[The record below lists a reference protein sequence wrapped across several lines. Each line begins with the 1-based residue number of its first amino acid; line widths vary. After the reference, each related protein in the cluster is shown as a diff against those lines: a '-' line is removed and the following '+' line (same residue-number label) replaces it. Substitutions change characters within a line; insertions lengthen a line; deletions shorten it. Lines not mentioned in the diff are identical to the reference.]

1 MLKSRVVKFSF
12 LYVNPQQIS
21 IFALFCNLELAKSAY
36 VLNFTWNLIF
46 ASMGARYEGRKLQM
60 QDIYIFSAAEENDV
74 STLSTSCGE
83 VAAKIWVISTIWN
96 AKHTDL
102 HNLPMKKNFYI
113 FAFCLPAK
121 WLEKCYAQ
129 F

>member
-1 MLKSRVVKFSF
+1 MKSHFCKHGG
-12 LYVNPQQIS
+12 QIR
-21 IFALFCNLELAKSAY
+21 E
-36 VLNFTWNLIF
+36 
-46 ASMGARYEGRKLQM
+46 ERKLQM

-113 FAFCLPAK
+113 FRILLARKMIRKMLSSILTKSAGFPFKNPQCASNFGLAKSFLKLLVMAAF
-121 WLEKCYAQ
+121 EDH
-129 F
+129 

>member
-1 MLKSRVVKFSF
+1 MKSHFCKHGG
-12 LYVNPQQIS
+12 QI
-21 IFALFCNLELAKSAY
+21 
-36 VLNFTWNLIF
+36 
-46 ASMGARYEGRKLQM
+46 REGRKLQM

-113 FAFCLPAK
+113 FRILLARKMIRKMLRSILTKSAWSFPFKNPQCASNFGLAKSFLKLLVMAAF
-121 WLEKCYAQ
+121 EDH
-129 F
+129 